1 MDYYKALEV
10 GDDATADDIKKSY
23 RVLARRYHPDVS
35 KDADA
40 EEKFKQPTRPMP
52 R

>member
-40 EEKFKQPTRPMP
+40 EKKFKQLTRPMP